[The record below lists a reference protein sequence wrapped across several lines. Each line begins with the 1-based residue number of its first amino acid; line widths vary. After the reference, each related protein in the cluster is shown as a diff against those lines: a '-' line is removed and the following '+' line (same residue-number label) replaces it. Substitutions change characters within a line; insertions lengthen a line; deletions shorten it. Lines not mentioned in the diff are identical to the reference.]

1 MRPYKGF
8 SNILMR
14 LSDSNS
20 NYHSMQVYANKRKG
34 RMNFTVSYT
43 LAKVLTDASGNGD
56 NPEGYQ
62 DRHYNYG
69 PASFDRHH
77 AFVTTYSYQIPFFQG
92 SNGFTSNPVVKGVFA
107 GWQLSGITRYQTG
120 APLTVTANT
129 SIGSR
134 RADYLGGE
142 VLAADPGPNGWL
154 NAAAFASA
162 PDTRRGNSSVGIARG
177 PDLYLWDF
185 SIRKNFSMAA
195 VHEGLR
201 LQFQAD
207 MFNAFN
213 RVNLKNSANQH
224 GECFLEHGWDR
235 RAAAQYSVCAQAQLL
250 VKRQ

>member
-1 MRPYKGF
+1 MRDFKGY
-8 SNILMR
+8 STITQRM
-14 LSDSNS
+14 SDSNS

-34 RMNFTVSYT
+34 AFTYTISYT
-43 LAKVLTDASGNGD
+43 LAKVLTDSSGNGD

-77 AFVTTYSYQIPFFQG
+77 AFVTTYSYQVPYFKG
-92 SNGFTSNPVVKGVFA
+92 SNAFTSNPVVNGVFG

-134 RADYLGGE
+134 RADYLGGP
-142 VLAADPGPNGWL
+142 VLLDSPGPNGWL
-154 NAAAFASA
+154 NPAAFASA

-177 PDLYLWDF
+177 PGLYLWDF
-185 SIRKNFSMAA
+185 SIRKNFSLAKA
-195 VHEGLR
+195 HEGMR

-207 MFNAFN
+207 MFNAWNWANFRN
-213 RVNLKNSANQH
+213 PQTNMANASWNTVSTAGPPRNIQLALKLN
-224 GECFLEHGWDR
+224 F
-235 RAAAQYSVCAQAQLL
+235 
-250 VKRQ
+250 